1 MPLSKT
7 LIQNKKVFLAYNQF
21 RKDIFQ
27 HLTPKESE
35 VILFL
40 LPWLLSINHPDFPGY
55 IPDLNSPFRIFDIE
69 QNKDIKKREPAFKKQ
84 FKCYDQGSLI
94 KYATEYCDIEGI
106 YTIGSLGTISQTS
119 HSDCDLWVCIDRE
132 HYSTTQFEH
141 LSQKVY
147 LIKDWL
153 DATLKMPVYF
163 FISDIHDIQKC
174 NFGNVSDESCGS
186 TQRNVLKE
194 EFYRTAIVVCGKV
207 PFWWVYFNPTEPQS
221 YEQALEEYLHPNFGQ
236 DDFVDLGNLET
247 IDRSESFGAA
257 LWQFNKALTHPLKSI
272 IKMLLLVVQMELPR
286 GALFCHR
293 FRYFILSGAGNKP
306 FVDPSMFTLDAVL
319 AHYEEQGHPEF
330 EFLKKCFYLRY
341 DLKLMSS
348 TLSIKE
354 ELSAELF
361 RKYKIDRKV
370 LYELNRFESWSFQ
383 AQQEFGTK
391 ILTLLLEMYKDIS
404 TMAKDVS
411 GLVAPQDL
419 TIIGRKLSSSLAR
432 KEYKLPIMNK
442 AIDSVNVP
450 NLTFRYD
457 LRKWRVALAH
467 DAEMIVVE
475 SPDVV
480 HCITY
485 LVWNDLFQAGNIRM
499 IPNPTP
505 ITIQEIINLARKIG
519 EVFGSYNITAVDF
532 QNFLQPEKITK
543 ILIVVDF
550 EASRESKGGNS
561 YRIVMEN
568 NWSELFIRQF
578 ASTERLIAFLE
589 EQAPMARNVDKH
601 YYIQRNSLNYEKI
614 IDRTNKTVAKILSG
628 TKE

>member
-1 MPLSKT
+1 LSKT
-7 LIQNKKVFLAYNQF
+7 LIQNKKVFFAYNQF

-27 HLTPKESE
+27 HLSPKESE
-35 VILFL
+35 DILFL
-40 LPWLLSINHPDFPGY
+40 LPWLFSINHPDFPGY
-55 IPDLNSPFRIFDIE
+55 IPDLDNPFRVFDIE
-69 QNKDIKKREPAFKKQ
+69 QNKEIKKREPAFKKR

-94 KYATEYCDIEGI
+94 KYATEYCEIEGI

-119 HSDCDLWVCIDRE
+119 HSDCDLWICIDRE
-132 HYSTTQFEH
+132 HYSATQFNL

-163 FISDIHDIQKC
+163 FISDINDIRKC
-174 NFGNVSDESCGS
+174 NFGRVSDESCGS

-207 PFWWVYFNPTEPQS
+207 PFWWVYFNPEEPLS
-221 YEQALEEYLHPNFGQ
+221 YEQALQEYLHPNFGQ
-236 DDFVDLGNLET
+236 DDCVDLGNLEA
-247 IDRSESFGAA
+247 IDPGEYFGAA

-286 GALFCHR
+286 EALFCHR
-293 FRYFILSGAGNKP
+293 FRDLILTGGSDNPFI
-306 FVDPSMFTLDAVL
+306 DPSMFTLDAVL
-319 AHYEEQGHPEF
+319 DYYKKEGHRDS
-330 EFLKKCFYLRY
+330 EFLKECFYLRY
-341 DLKLMSS
+341 EIKLMSRKL
-348 TLSIKE
+348 TIKE

-361 RKYKIDRKV
+361 RKYRIDRHS
-370 LYELNRFESWSFQ
+370 LYELNRFESWSFH

-404 TMAKDVS
+404 AIAKDVS

-432 KEYKLPIMNK
+432 KESKLPIMHK
-442 AIDSVNVP
+442 PIDNMHAP
-450 NLTFRYD
+450 DLTFRFD
-457 LRKWRVALAH
+457 SRKWRVALAN

-475 SPDVV
+475 NTDVV
-480 HCITY
+480 YCIAY

-499 IPNPTP
+499 MPNPTS

-519 EVFGSYNITAVDF
+519 EVFGVYNISAVDF

-543 ILIVVDF
+543 VLIVVDF
-550 EASRESKGGNS
+550 EASKESKDGNN
-561 YRIVMEN
+561 YRFLMEN

-578 ASTERLIAFLE
+578 ASTDKLIAFLE
-589 EQAPMARNVDKH
+589 EKASMARDVEKN

-614 IDRTNKTVAKILSG
+614 IDRTKKTVVQILSG
-628 TKE
+628 TKD

>member
-1 MPLSKT
+1 MPLLKT
-7 LIQNKKVFLAYNQF
+7 LIQNKKVFFAYNQF

-27 HLTPKESE
+27 HLSPKESE

-40 LPWLLSINHPDFPGY
+40 LPWLLSINHPDCPGY
-55 IPDLNSPFRIFDIE
+55 IADLDSPFRVFDIE
-69 QNKDIKKREPAFKKQ
+69 QNKDIKKREPAFKKR

-132 HYSTTQFEH
+132 HYSATQFDL

-163 FISDIHDIQKC
+163 FISDINDIKKC
-174 NFGNVSDESCGS
+174 NFGNVNDESCGS

-194 EFYRTAIVVCGKV
+194 EFYRTAIVVSGKI
-207 PFWWVYFNPTEPQS
+207 PFWWVYFNPEEPQS
-221 YEQALEEYLHPNFGQ
+221 YEQALREYLHPNFGQ
-236 DDFVDLGNLET
+236 DDCVDLGNLEA
-247 IDRSESFGAA
+247 IDRSEYFGAA

-286 GALFCHR
+286 EALFCHR
-293 FRYFILSGAGNKP
+293 FRDVILTGGADRPFI
-306 FVDPSMFTLDAVL
+306 DPSMFTLAAVL
-319 AHYEEQGHPEF
+319 DYYEKQGHRDF
-330 EFLKKCFYLRY
+330 EFLKHCFYLRY
-341 DLKLMSS
+341 EIKLMSNKL
-348 TLSIKE
+348 TIKE

-361 RKYKIDRKV
+361 RKYKIDRHS
-370 LYELNRFESWSFQ
+370 LYELNRFESWNFH

-432 KEYKLPIMNK
+432 KESKLPIMHK
-442 AIDSVNVP
+442 PIDNVNVP
-450 NLTFRYD
+450 DLTFRFES
-457 LRKWRVALAH
+457 RKWRVAPAY

-475 SPDVV
+475 SADVV
-480 HCITY
+480 YCIAY
-485 LVWNDLFQAGNIRM
+485 LVWNDLFPVGNVRM
-499 IPNPTP
+499 IPNPTS
-505 ITIQEIINLARKIG
+505 ITIQEIINLARKMR

-550 EASRESKGGNS
+550 ETFKESQDGNN

-568 NWSELFIRQF
+568 NWRELFIKQV
-578 ASTERLIAFLE
+578 ASKEKLVAFLE
-589 EQAPMARNVDKH
+589 EKAHIARDVEKN

-614 IDRTNKTVAKILSG
+614 IDRTKKTVVQILSG